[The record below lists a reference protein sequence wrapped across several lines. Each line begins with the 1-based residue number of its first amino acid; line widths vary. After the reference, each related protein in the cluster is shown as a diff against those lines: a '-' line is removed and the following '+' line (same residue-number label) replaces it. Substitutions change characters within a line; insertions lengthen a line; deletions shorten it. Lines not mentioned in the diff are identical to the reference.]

1 MSDTLNHDLIA
12 ALEAHH
18 YPLTPIVERARETL
32 RSDLEA
38 IDTSASPTA
47 IRDARKA
54 ALERFRA
61 AVAGEGPKR

>member
-1 MSDTLNHDLIA
+1 MSDDTLIADLIA

-18 YPLTPIVERARETL
+18 YPLTVAVERAREGL
-32 RSDLEA
+32 RSDLAA

-61 AVAGEGPKR
+61 AVAQEER